1 MCCRLYCK
9 FEAYSSPVVVQ
20 RIRILS
26 KKSSKRNA
34 PVKGIILL
42 LLYLQ
47 KVRVF
52 FFRWRVRADP
62 SSLNATTFA
71 ITRRHIHP
79 KFDARDLA
87 SYFDVAV
94 LELEG
99 ELELS
104 PVARPVC
111 VPTKGDGYWG
121 KGLDN
126 ARITVQG
133 NMTENHIYYVLH
145 LLTCSIIFL
154 QVGEIPE
161 K

>member
-1 MCCRLYCK
+1 M
-9 FEAYSSPVVVQ
+9 
-20 RIRILS
+20 
-26 KKSSKRNA
+26 
-34 PVKGIILL
+34 KGIIL
-42 LLYLQ
+42 Q
-47 KVRVF
+47 QQQVRVF

-62 SSLNATTFA
+62 SSSNATTFA

-111 VPTKGDGYWG
+111 VPTKEDGFWG

-133 NMTENHIYYVLH
+133 KFKKNL
-145 LLTCSIIFL
+145 
-154 QVGEIPE
+154 
-161 K
+161 